1 MKIPGKINLFFVL
14 IFLFTLK
21 IQAQNTVLISGTA
34 TDEIV
39 NMPVEAAT
47 VYLSLKKD
55 STVIDYTIT
64 DKEGKFKLEIK
75 KVNEPVFFRVSD
87 DLNGDYFV
95 EFESLMENKELG
107 EIALSSAI
115 SLDEALVTGAPPI
128 RIKTDT
134 LEFNASSFKVRPDAN
149 VETLLKQLP
158 GVDIDED
165 GKITVNGKEV
175 NQILVNGKPFFDKDG
190 KIALQNLPAN
200 IINKVQVTDTKTKK
214 EEISGDKA
222 SGNNA
227 SINLTID
234 EDKNKGFML
243 KALAGY
249 GTDDRYESS
258 LMLNYFKGNTKLS
271 VLGSS
276 NNINSVGF
284 SMNDIFD
291 NMSGGRNRSVMVN
304 DNGSFGINGINFGT
318 NGNGITQSNVGGI
331 NYSDTWAKDIEFNG
345 SYFYTDSNTK
355 NNNKTI
361 QQNLLPNNTYT
372 TESVSYSRNE
382 SYNHNF
388 TTEIEVKL
396 DSTSSIWFQPGF
408 VYNKTKS
415 FNDFSKFSVNEAG
428 ELLNENNG
436 ITTDDQSKQSFSNS
450 INYFQSF
457 QNKTRLNLEF
467 SNNNTRDRGDSYNIS
482 NTYFYQTGE
491 PDDIR
496 NQHIANRDSEDQFNF
511 NLEYEIPVLDSANLG
526 LGVDYELKN
535 HRDKNHTFD
544 YDELLQDYVS
554 ENEFLSY
561 ELGSDYNSVNPFATF
576 KIRKNKFN
584 ASISG
589 GMQFMSQKNNG
600 NYMSQDYYLK
610 QNFALPSA
618 SANAHYRFGKGS
630 SIYVNYNYD
639 VMLPSAQQLLPIE
652 NLANPLNTY
661 IGNPE
666 LDPSRI
672 HTMYAGWNNFNFQA
686 RTGYNIYIGGNFEEV
701 GITNYRIID
710 ENFATTSTYR
720 NVNGNYNIFGGAN
733 INKSFTK
740 ERSKIRIGGG
750 VNINHSKNKGFVDGE
765 EFISKNYSI
774 SPRVNFNWD
783 LGEILTVNPSYNL
796 RYQFTEYENY
806 RIENS
811 TNVVH
816 NFKLTTTN
824 YWPKDFVF
832 GNDFGYTYNS
842 NIADGFKKDFFLWN
856 TSLAYNFL
864 KDQLT
869 FKVKVYDVLNQN
881 TGDRRTVTDTYISD
895 VQNDVLQRYVM
906 FSLGF
911 KLDKFGGKSD
921 KRPGRGGR
929 ILILD

>member
-1 MKIPGKINLFFVL
+1 MNKSVKVKFLSIFILLFLVKL
-14 IFLFTLK
+14 
-21 IQAQNTVLISGTA
+21 QAQNTVVVSGTA
-34 TDEIV
+34 TDDIV

-55 STVIDYTIT
+55 SAVIDYTIT
-64 DKEGKFKLEIK
+64 DKDGKFKLEVK
-75 KVNEPVFFRVSD
+75 KINEPVFFRISD
-87 DLNGDYFV
+87 DLNGDYFI
-95 EFESLMENKELG
+95 EFETLTENKELG
-107 EIALSSAI
+107 EVNLSNAI
-115 SLDEALVTGAPPI
+115 SLNEAVVTGAPPI

-222 SGNNA
+222 GGNNA

-234 EDKNKGFML
+234 EDKNKGLML

-271 VLGSS
+271 ILGSS

-291 NMSGGRNRSVMVN
+291 NMSGGRNRSIMMN
-304 DNGSFGINGINFGT
+304 DNGSFGINGINFGS

-331 NYSDTWAKDIEFNG
+331 NYSDTWAKDIEFSG

-355 NNNKTI
+355 NNNRTV

-372 TESVSYSRNE
+372 TESLSYSTNE

-408 VYNKTKS
+408 VYNKVRSFNEFTKS
-415 FNDFSKFSVNEAG
+415 SVNEAG
-428 ELLNENNG
+428 ELLNESNG
-436 ITTDDQSKQSFSNS
+436 TSQDDQSKQSFSNR
-450 INYFQSF
+450 INYFKSF
-457 QNKTRLNLEF
+457 SNKTRLNFEF
-467 SNNNTRDRGDSYNIS
+467 SNNNTRDRGDAYNIS
-482 NTYFYQTGE
+482 NTYFYQTE
-491 PDDIR
+491 DPADIR
-496 NQHIANRDSEDQFNF
+496 NQYLANRDRNDQFNF
-511 NLEYEIPVLDSANLG
+511 NIEYEIPILDSARLG
-526 LGVDYELKN
+526 LGIDYELKN
-535 HRDKNHTFD
+535 RKDQNRSFD
-544 YDELLQDYVS
+544 FDESVQEYVL
-554 ENEFLSY
+554 ENELLSY
-561 ELGSDYNSVNPFATF
+561 ELASDFNSINPFATL
-576 KIRKNKFN
+576 KIRKKKFN

-589 GMQFMSQKNNG
+589 GVQFMSQKNNG
-600 NYMSQDYYLK
+600 NYLSQDYYLK
-610 QNFALPSA
+610 QEYTLPSA
-618 SANAHYRFGKGS
+618 SLNVNYRFGKGAS
-630 SIYVNYNYD
+630 LYASYNYN
-639 VMLPSAQQLLPIE
+639 VTLPSAQQLLPIK
-652 NLANPLNTY
+652 NLSNPLHTY
-661 IGNPE
+661 IGNPNLE
-666 LDPSRI
+666 PSRI
-672 HTMYAGWNNFNFQA
+672 HTMHAGWNNFNFQA
-686 RTGYNIYIGGNFEEV
+686 RTGYNIYVGGSFEEI
-701 GITNYRIID
+701 GISNYRTID

-720 NVNGNYNIFGGAN
+720 NVTGNYNLFGGVN
-733 INKSFTK
+733 VNKSFTK
-740 ERSKIRIGGG
+740 ERSKFRIGGG
-750 VNINHSKNKGFVDGE
+750 VNVNHSKNKGYVDGE
-765 EFISKNYSI
+765 EFISRNYSVG
-774 SPRVNFNWD
+774 PRINFNWD
-783 LGEILTVNPSYNL
+783 LGETLTINPSYNL
-796 RYQFTEYENY
+796 RYQFAEYENY
-806 RIENS
+806 RINSS
-811 TNVVH
+811 TNLIH

-824 YWPKDFVF
+824 YWPKNVVF

-869 FKVKVYDVLNQN
+869 FKVKVYDILNQN

-911 KLDKFGGKSD
+911 KLDKFGGQSS
-921 KRPGRGGR
+921 KRPGRGGGL
-929 ILILD
+929 LILD